1 VIDMLVLRDPVPEPA
16 SKPVGETFGRIDRFG
31 CRPEPSTRLRST
43 TATEELWVFAAVLL
57 SFVVIFIAELGD
69 KSQLM
74 AMTFALRHRW
84 WVVLGGITLAT
95 TAVHLIS
102 VAVGH
107 YLGAALPT
115 HLLGILAGVA
125 FVLFGLWT
133 LRGDSLSDDESTR
146 AQRSSAPAFLAVTSA
161 FLLAELGDKTM
172 LATITLAADNDWVGV
187 WIGSTLGMV
196 AADALAILVGAIA
209 GKHLPDRLIQL
220 GAAALFV
227 IFGVTM
233 LIDGFFPEVPAI
245 AMVAIGVVAVVAIWA
260 ALRALP
266 ERRRPA
272 VMRPTPPAP
281 TSNAD
286 SSCRAD
292 A

>member
-1 VIDMLVLRDPVPEPA
+1 L
-16 SKPVGETFGRIDRFG
+16 
-31 CRPEPSTRLRST
+31 
-43 TATEELWVFAAVLL
+43 VFAALLL
-57 SFVVIFIAELGD
+57 SFAVIFVAEMGD

-84 WVVLGGITLAT
+84 WVVLGGITAAT

-125 FVLFGLWT
+125 FVFFGLWT
-133 LRGDSLSDDESTR
+133 LRGDRLSDDEATR
-146 AQRSSAPAFLAVTSA
+146 AQRSSAPAFFAVTSA

-172 LATITLAADNDWVGV
+172 LATVTLAADHDWVGV

-196 AADALAILVGAIA
+196 AADALAIVVGAIA
-209 GKHLPDRLIQL
+209 GKHLPERFIQL
-220 GAAALFV
+220 AAAALFV
-227 IFGVTM
+227 VFGVYM
-233 LIDGFFPEVPAI
+233 LVEGFIPAVPVAAI
-245 AMVAIGVVAVVAIWA
+245 VAVAVGAVVIVGV

-266 ERRRPA
+266 QRLRPP
-272 VMRPTPPAP
+272 VMRPEPASTSTPI
-281 TSNAD
+281 D
-286 SSCRAD
+286 V
-292 A
+292 

>member
-1 VIDMLVLRDPVPEPA
+1 M
-16 SKPVGETFGRIDRFG
+16 
-31 CRPEPSTRLRST
+31 
-43 TATEELWVFAAVLL
+43 FAALLL
-57 SFVVIFIAELGD
+57 SFAVIFVAELGD

-84 WVVLGGITLAT
+84 WVVLGGITVAT

-115 HLLGILAGVA
+115 HLLGIFAGVA

-133 LRGDSLSDDESTR
+133 LRGDSLSDDEATR
-146 AQRSSAPAFLAVTSA
+146 AQRSNAPAFLAVTSA

-196 AADALAILVGAIA
+196 AADALAIVIGAIA
-209 GKHLPDRLIQL
+209 GKHLPERFIQL
-220 GAAALFV
+220 AAAASFV
-227 IFGVTM
+227 AFGTYV
-233 LIDGFFPEVPAI
+233 LVGSFFSGLPAVAI
-245 AMVAIGVVAVVAIWA
+245 AAIAVGVVVLLGVV
-260 ALRALP
+260 LRALP
-266 ERRRPA
+266 QRWRPPVLRPQPPA
-272 VMRPTPPAP
+272 VPVPAN
-281 TSNAD
+281 SL
-286 SSCRAD
+286 R
-292 A
+292 

>member
-1 VIDMLVLRDPVPEPA
+1 M
-16 SKPVGETFGRIDRFG
+16 
-31 CRPEPSTRLRST
+31 
-43 TATEELWVFAAVLL
+43 FAALLL
-57 SFVVIFIAELGD
+57 SFAVIFVAELGD

-84 WVVLGGITLAT
+84 WVVLTGITVAT

-133 LRGDSLSDDESTR
+133 LRGDRLSDDEATR
-146 AQRSSAPAFLAVTSA
+146 AQRSTAPAFFAVTSA

-172 LATITLAADNDWVGV
+172 LATVTLAADNDWVGV

-209 GKHLPDRLIQL
+209 GKHLPERLIQIVAAASFLVFGIFILIDGIFPALPGVVIVGIAIGAVVLL
-220 GAAALFV
+220 GAALC
-227 IFGVTM
+227 
-233 LIDGFFPEVPAI
+233 
-245 AMVAIGVVAVVAIWA
+245 AMPQR
-260 ALRALP
+260 LRP
-266 ERRRPA
+266 P
-272 VMRPTPPAP
+272 VMRANP
-281 TSNAD
+281 
-286 SSCRAD
+286 RAD
-292 A
+292 ANSPDTPSDTRDFASTREEP